1 MNSTTMAHKATPYLW
16 LTVSALLG
24 GGASYLVMDQAAES
38 APEQQPHLVDASR
51 SATTCPYTTVWVKG
65 YHHVHPL
72 LSAEPMC
79 ESARFEGLRASIGT
93 LVEGLK
99 SAGQITSLSVYVRD
113 FKNAEWTWYNGD
125 EPYDPGSMLKVPL
138 LLTYLAM
145 SEEDPALL
153 ERTWTCERVDFDAPQ
168 HTAFPAPQ
176 VQLNVSY
183 TLRQL
188 FEYMMVHSDNRA
200 TVMLLRRV
208 PKERYLSI
216 YTDLGLPK
224 PVWDAPSYRL
234 NVRDYSVFMKALYNS
249 SLLSP
254 VNSEYA
260 LELMTRAT
268 FKQGL
273 VAGLPAGVEVA
284 HKFGEAGDD
293 RERQLHETGLVYADG
308 NPYLITVMTRGERVD
323 PLASAIASVSELVFA
338 RMSAP

>member
-1 MNSTTMAHKATPYLW
+1 MANKATPIIW
-16 LTVSALLG
+16 LIASALLG
-24 GGASYLVMDQAAES
+24 GGASYLVLHHGAES
-38 APEQQPHLVDASR
+38 PPQQLPHIVDA
-51 SATTCPYTTVWVKG
+51 AKPVTNCPYATAWVRG
-65 YHHVHPL
+65 YQHIRPL

-93 LVEGLK
+93 AVESLK
-99 SAGQITSLSVYVRD
+99 ASGHVTSTSVYVRD

-145 SEEDPALL
+145 SEVDPALL
-153 ERTWTCERVDFDAPQ
+153 ERTWTCEQVDFEVPQ

-176 VQLNVSY
+176 VQFNVSY

-188 FEYMMVHSDNRA
+188 FEYMMVYSDNRA

-208 PKERYLSI
+208 PKDRYFRTF
-216 YTDLGLPK
+216 TDLGLPT

-254 VNSEYA
+254 TNSEYA

-273 VAGLPAGVEVA
+273 VSGLPAGVEVA

-293 RERQLHETGLVYADG
+293 QERQLHETGLVYADG

-323 PLASAIASVSELVFA
+323 SLASAIASLSELVYE